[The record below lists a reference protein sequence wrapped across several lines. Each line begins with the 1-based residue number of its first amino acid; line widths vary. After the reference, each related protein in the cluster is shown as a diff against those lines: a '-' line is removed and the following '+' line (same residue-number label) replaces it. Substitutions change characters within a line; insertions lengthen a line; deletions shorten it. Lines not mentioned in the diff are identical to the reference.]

1 MRIYYLYTIYI
12 YTYFQVFGIR
22 VLLSNPNTLGPQ
34 KGHCL
39 SCSWLPHTRFF
50 ESSLPTLLV
59 RHCQLMLNWWFVARW
74 FGILGSPKLKSPHEI
89 RAIWMFL
96 QKQLLWPT
104 PKKKHR
110 APKPPIYDFIVDQ
123 DLTKKKMDTFIPEPL
138 GSSLGRKADL
148 KNYHQV
154 ESLKKKPSRSSGT
167 WISSPG
173 RFTASCNKWAGI
185 GSCARIS
192 SSPAFRGRFRFLG
205 GGRDSKKWEKG

>member
-1 MRIYYLYTIYI
+1 MVVGLPGYYVRIVCVCVFIYTEKQIYSAHILSIHNIYI

-50 ESSLPTLLV
+50 ESSLPTLFV

-154 ESLKKKPSRSSGT
+154 ESLKKKTIQVLRHLNIFTRSVH
-167 WISSPG
+167 
-173 RFTASCNKWAGI
+173 C
-185 GSCARIS
+185 
-192 SSPAFRGRFRFLG
+192 LLQ
-205 GGRDSKKWEKG
+205 